1 MKNVVKKQ
9 IEQHILDCVYD
20 YNENQFSTIQDACK
34 HLYSEFNRVANYAN
48 NIKRIPNDQ
57 LRFQDYLQGIPF
69 HFHFYNQDIENYLNS
84 LGINPL
90 NKKYDSDKMWHTYSY
105 YIYSVMLKNINL

>member
-20 YNENQFSTIQDACK
+20 YSENQFNTLQDACK
-34 HLYSEFNRVANYAN
+34 HLYSEFERVANHEYN
-48 NIKRIPNDQ
+48 LRRIPNNQ

-69 HFHFYNQDIENYLNS
+69 NFHFSNYDIETYLNS
-84 LGINPL
+84 LGINPN
-90 NKKYDSDKMWHTYSY
+90 NKTYDTDKMWHTYSY
-105 YIYSVMLKNINL
+105 FIYSVMLKNI